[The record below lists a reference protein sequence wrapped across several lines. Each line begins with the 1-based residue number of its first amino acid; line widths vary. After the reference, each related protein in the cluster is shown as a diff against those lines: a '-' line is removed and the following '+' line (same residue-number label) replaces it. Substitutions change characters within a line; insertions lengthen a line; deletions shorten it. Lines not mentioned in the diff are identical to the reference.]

1 MMSEVWQLSATERAQ
16 RIARRQLSSAE
27 VVDAHL
33 ARIDAVNPA
42 LNAVVRVLADE
53 ARAGAALADRR
64 LAAGEAVGPLHGV
77 PFTVKENID
86 MAGLPTTW
94 GVAALAQAG
103 VPARAQAVVPADA
116 PVVERMRA
124 AGAIPIGR
132 TNLPDMA
139 LRVHTAS
146 SLHGLTRNPWHPGR
160 TAGGS
165 SGGEAAA
172 LASGMSPIG
181 LGNDIGGSLRNP
193 ASACGIASIRPSAG
207 RVPEAG
213 FVPRED
219 RLLAVQLMNV
229 QGPMARRVAD
239 VRLGLRVLM
248 GAHPRDPWAIDV
260 PFDGP
265 ALPKPIHVAVVPEP
279 PGGSTCPTVAAT
291 VRRAAQALADAG
303 YVVEEACPP
312 RYEDAVSCYLR
323 LIISDL
329 ASVLGQLSQRMGTDA
344 MAFMNN
350 CVQALP
356 PLTDATAWSQLMVE
370 RDGIARAWSNF
381 MADRPLLLTPTWTQ
395 LPFEHGFDSGT
406 PAETAPTIEL
416 MRPVVPANL
425 LGLPSACVPAGRD
438 EGTGLPIGV
447 LVTGRRLREDLC
459 LEAAEAIEARLGLA
473 TPIDPVRRP
482 SRSAPLW

>member
-1 MMSEVWQLSATERAQ
+1 MSEIWQLSATDLAQ
-16 RIARRQLSSAE
+16 RIASRQISSAE
-27 VVDAHL
+27 AVDANL
-33 ARIDAVNPA
+33 ARINAVNPV

-53 ARAGAALADRR
+53 ARASAALADKR
-64 LAAGEAVGPLHGV
+64 LAAGEVAGPLHGV

-94 GVAALAQAG
+94 GVPALAK
-103 VPARAQAVVPADA
+103 AVVPADP

-124 AGAIPIGR
+124 AGGIPIGR

-139 LRVHTAS
+139 LRVHTVS
-146 SLHGLTRNPWHPGR
+146 SLHGLTRNPWHPRR

-193 ASACGIASIRPSAG
+193 ANACGIASIRPSAG
-207 RVPEAG
+207 RIPDAGYVPA
-213 FVPRED
+213 ED
-219 RLLAVQLMNV
+219 RLLAVQLMQV

-248 GAHPRDPWAIDV
+248 GAHPRDPWSIEA
-260 PFDGP
+260 PFEGP
-265 ALPKPIHVAVVPEP
+265 PLARPIRVAVLAEP
-279 PGGSTCPTVAAT
+279 PGGGIDPKVAVV

-303 YVVEEACPP
+303 FVVEEACPP
-312 RYEDAVSCYLR
+312 RYEDAVNCWTR
-323 LIISDL
+323 LILGDFG
-329 ASVLGQLSQRMGTDA
+329 SVLGMLTPMMSAEATT
-344 MAFMNN
+344 FLNN
-350 CVQALP
+350 FNEGVP
-356 PLTDATAWSQLMVE
+356 PIADVAAWSQLMIE
-370 RDGIARAWSNF
+370 RDGIARAWSTF
-381 MADRPLLLTPTWTQ
+381 MADRPLVLSPTWTQ
-395 LPFEHGFDSGT
+395 LPFEHGFDSAT
-406 PAETAPTIEL
+406 PAGTAATKEL

-438 EGTGLPIGV
+438 EATGLPIGV
-447 LVTGRRLREDLC
+447 LITGRRLREDLC

-473 TPIDPVRRP
+473 TPIDPVG
-482 SRSAPLW
+482 

>member
-1 MMSEVWQLSATERAQ
+1 MLEYAMSEIWQLPATELAQ

-53 ARAGAALADRR
+53 ARAAAVKADQR
-64 LAAGEAVGPLHGV
+64 LVSGETVGPLHGV

-94 GVAALAQAG
+94 GVPALAN
-103 VPARAQAVVPADA
+103 AVAPVDA

-124 AGAIPIGR
+124 AGAIPIAR

-139 LRVHTAS
+139 LRVHTDS
-146 SLHGLTRNPWHPGR
+146 SLHGVTRNPWHPGR

-193 ASACGIASIRPSAG
+193 ANACGIASIRPSAG
-207 RVPEAG
+207 RVPDAG
-213 FVPRED
+213 YVPAED

-248 GAHPRDPWAIDV
+248 GAHPRDPWSIDA
-260 PFDGP
+260 PFEGP
-265 ALPKPIHVAVVPEP
+265 ALARPIRVAVLPEP
-279 PGGSTCPTVAAT
+279 PGGGTDPKLAAT
-291 VRRAAQALADAG
+291 VRRAAQALTDAG

-312 RYEDAVSCYLR
+312 RYADAVGCWRR
-323 LIISDL
+323 LIMGDFS
-329 ASVLGQLSQRMGTDA
+329 SVLNLLSPMMGTEA
-344 MAFMNN
+344 MAFLNN
-350 CVQALP
+350 FNEGIP
-356 PLTDATAWSQLMVE
+356 PLADAASWSQLMTE
-370 RDGIARAWSNF
+370 RDGIARAWSTF
-381 MADRPLLLTPTWTQ
+381 MADRPLLLSPTWTQ
-395 LPFEHGFDSGT
+395 LPFEHGFDSAT
-406 PAETAPTIEL
+406 PAGSAATKEL

-438 EGTGLPIGV
+438 EETGLPIGV
-447 LVTGRRLREDLC
+447 LITGQRLREDLC
-459 LEAAEAIEARLGLA
+459 LEAAEAIEARLGVA
-473 TPIDPVRRP
+473 TPIDPVR
-482 SRSAPLW
+482 

>member
-1 MMSEVWQLSATERAQ
+1 MSEIWQLSATELAR
-16 RIARRQLSSAE
+16 RIALRELSSVE

-53 ARAGAALADRR
+53 ARAGAVLADKR
-64 LAAGEAVGPLHGV
+64 LAAGETVGPLHGV

-94 GVAALAQAG
+94 GVPALAQA
-103 VPARAQAVVPADA
+103 VAPADA

-124 AGAIPIGR
+124 AGAIAIGR
-132 TNLPDMA
+132 TNLPDIA
-139 LRVHTAS
+139 LRVHTFS

-165 SGGEAAA
+165 SGGEASA

-193 ASACGIASIRPSAG
+193 ANACGIASIRPSAG
-207 RVPEAG
+207 RVPDAG
-213 FVPRED
+213 YVPAQD
-219 RLLAVQLMNV
+219 RLMAVQLMNV

-248 GAHPRDPWAIDV
+248 GSHPRDPWSIDA
-260 PFDGP
+260 PFDGAP
-265 ALPKPIHVAVVPEP
+265 LAKPIRVAVLPEP
-279 PGGSTCPTVAAT
+279 PGGSTDPKVAAT
-291 VRRAAQALADAG
+291 VRRAAQSLADAG
-303 YVVEEACPP
+303 YIVEEACPP
-312 RYEDAVSCYLR
+312 RYEDAVSCWAR
-323 LIISDL
+323 LIVNDFG
-329 ASVLGQLSQRMGTDA
+329 SVLPMLSPMMGAEAT
-344 MAFMNN
+344 AFLNN
-350 CVQALP
+350 FNEAV
-356 PLTDATAWSQLMVE
+356 PLLADVTAWSRLMVE
-370 RDGIARAWSNF
+370 RDGIARAWSTF
-381 MADRPLLLTPTWTQ
+381 MADRPLLLTSTWTQ
-395 LPFEHGFDSGT
+395 LPFEHGFDTAT
-406 PAETAPTIEL
+406 PAGTAATKEL

-447 LVTGRRLREDLC
+447 LITGRRLREDLC
-459 LEAAEAIEARLGLA
+459 LEAAEAIEARLGVA
-473 TPIDPVRRP
+473 TPIDPVR
-482 SRSAPLW
+482 

>member
-1 MMSEVWQLSATERAQ
+1 MSEIWQLSATELAQ
-16 RIARRQLSSAE
+16 RIARRQLSSVE

-33 ARIDAVNPA
+33 ARIDEVNPA
-42 LNAVVRVLADE
+42 LNALVRVLADE
-53 ARAGAALADRR
+53 ARAGAALADKK

-94 GVAALAQAG
+94 GVPALAQTVA
-103 VPARAQAVVPADA
+103 PADA

-132 TNLPDMA
+132 TNLPDMG
-139 LRVHTAS
+139 LRVHTHS

-193 ASACGIASIRPSAG
+193 ANACGISSIRPSAG
-207 RVPEAG
+207 RVPDAG
-213 FVPRED
+213 YVPAED
-219 RLLAVQLMNV
+219 RLLAVQLMHA
-229 QGPMARRVAD
+229 QGPMARRVTD
-239 VRLGLRVLM
+239 VRLGLLILM
-248 GAHPRDPWAIDV
+248 GAHPRDPWSIDA

-265 ALPKPIHVAVVPEP
+265 SLARPIRVAVLPEP
-279 PGGSTCPTVAAT
+279 PGGSTDPKVAAT
-291 VRRAAQALADAG
+291 VRHAAQALTEAG
-303 YVVEEACPP
+303 YLVEEASPP
-312 RYEDAVSCYLR
+312 RYADAISCWTR
-323 LIISDL
+323 LILGDFG
-329 ASVLGQLSQRMGTDA
+329 SVLSMLAPMMGPDA
-344 MAFMNN
+344 IAFVNN
-350 CVQALP
+350 FNETVP
-356 PLTDATAWSQLMVE
+356 PLADVAAWSHLMVE
-370 RDGIARAWSNF
+370 RDGIARAWSTF
-381 MADRPLLLTPTWTQ
+381 MADRPLLLSPTWTQ
-395 LPFEHGFDSGT
+395 LPFEHGFDSATPEGT
-406 PAETAPTIEL
+406 AATMEL

-438 EGTGLPIGV
+438 EATGLPIGV
-447 LVTGRRLREDLC
+447 LITGRRLREDLC

-473 TPIDPVRRP
+473 TPIDPMR
-482 SRSAPLW
+482 